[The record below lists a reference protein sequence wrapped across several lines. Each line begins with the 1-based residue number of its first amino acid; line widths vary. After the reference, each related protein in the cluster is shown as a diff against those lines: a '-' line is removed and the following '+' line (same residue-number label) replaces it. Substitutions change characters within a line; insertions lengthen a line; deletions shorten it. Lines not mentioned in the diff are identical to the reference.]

1 MKYGLRKRTPQVVHR
16 GRWVHRNRTPT
27 VMIGGARYSIRPV
40 NTRPPMKTRP
50 IRLPIAMAGS
60 GLSKGPAPV
69 LPVKRRLRR

>member
-1 MKYGLRKRTPQVVHR
+1 MKKRPQVPLR
-16 GRWVHRNRTPT
+16 MGRWVRRNRTPT

-40 NTRPPMKTRP
+40 NIRPPMKTRP
-50 IRLPIAMAGS
+50 IRLPIAGIAMAGS